1 MASTTPPVPASP
13 EAFDAAA
20 LAAEHG
26 LRRVGIRPPLGDY
39 LRRMWGRRHFVLEL
53 ARAREQSES
62 AGSRLGRLWA
72 VLNPLLNVLVYWIVF
87 GVLLKVNRSVPDYLS
102 FLVIGVFV
110 FTFTQSSAMSGSRA
124 ITHNMNLVR
133 ALHFPR
139 AILPLAA
146 VLEELFPLFTALVI
160 CAAVVLLQGEGLS
173 WMWLLLPVVIALQ
186 TLFNYGL
193 ALGLARVTES
203 VRDVSMLLPF
213 LLRTWL
219 YLSGVVF
226 PVQQF
231 ADEHGG
237 VIGFLLRANPGAVYV
252 ELARDALLTTYE
264 APPGTW
270 LWAVFWAVGGVLAGF
285 VYFWRAE
292 ARYGRG

>member
-1 MASTTPPVPASP
+1 MAEATRPVPTSP

-26 LRRVGIRPPLGDY
+26 LRRIGIRPPLGDY

-124 ITHNMNLVR
+124 IMSR
-133 ALHFPR
+133 A
-139 AILPLAA
+139 
-146 VLEELFPLFTALVI
+146 
-160 CAAVVLLQGEGLS
+160 
-173 WMWLLLPVVIALQ
+173 
-186 TLFNYGL
+186 
-193 ALGLARVTES
+193 
-203 VRDVSMLLPF
+203 VS
-213 LLRTWL
+213 R
-219 YLSGVVF
+219 SS
-226 PVQQF
+226 
-231 ADEHGG
+231 
-237 VIGFLLRANPGAVYV
+237 
-252 ELARDALLTTYE
+252 
-264 APPGTW
+264 
-270 LWAVFWAVGGVLAGF
+270 VLAPA
-285 VYFWRAE
+285 RA
-292 ARYGRG
+292 